1 MQYFCAEKRCSDQV
15 QHICTTS
22 KISMIMAKRIEFLA
36 PVEAMRG
43 NLSRTK
49 QHLLYADNN
58 NPGWDAPEGKRSY
71 ARNYE
76 PIFVGAKRAKDG
88 KKYFQIKTKTA
99 VTISPKV
106 KTNMALLGASAELA
120 NVITADLRIFPDLQD
135 LYVQNHPEGWSFKR
149 WMMKY
154 IREGLSTFSALA
166 FPSAGPLAAKFV
178 KNPYISTTQPSGAV
192 DVSEYYPTDLLVKF
206 WPQLANNPITFKVG
220 DLTGVANDG
229 DTWSDLIGSSY
240 NVLGVT
246 VDESENLLIDNKY
259 LQYIDDSTTT
269 PQWEY
274 CPLGDAIEGEGS
286 SVRYRLTDVQP

>member
-1 MQYFCAEKRCSDQV
+1 MQYFCAEKRWSDHE

-43 NLSRTK
+43 NLSRPK

-88 KKYFQIKTKTA
+88 KKYFQIKTRTA

-166 FPSAGPLAAKFV
+166 FPSAGALAAKFV
-178 KNPYISTTQPSGAV
+178 KNPYINTTQPSGAV

-206 WPQLANNPITFKVG
+206 WPQLANDPVIFTVG
-220 DLTGVANDG
+220 DQKGVAHNG
-229 DTWSDLIGSSY
+229 DDFNT
-240 NVLGVT
+240 
-246 VDESENLLIDNKY
+246 
-259 LQYIDDSTTT
+259 YIDSHYHTLDLSLDNDYVKSGDMWLVKADSEDVYAISDTVITN
-269 PQWEY
+269 
-274 CPLGDAIEGEGS
+274 GDRFI
-286 SVRYRLTDVQP
+286 LTNAAPEP